1 MDLKTQLATAH
12 KYHAHLKAKNHADAE
27 TFAAIVATLEK
38 CLSCEEMTEQMK
50 GNKP

>member
-1 MDLKTQLATAH
+1 MPLTQQLATAK

-38 CLSCEEMTEQMK
+38 LVMLEDVSKEMK
-50 GNKP
+50 GEA